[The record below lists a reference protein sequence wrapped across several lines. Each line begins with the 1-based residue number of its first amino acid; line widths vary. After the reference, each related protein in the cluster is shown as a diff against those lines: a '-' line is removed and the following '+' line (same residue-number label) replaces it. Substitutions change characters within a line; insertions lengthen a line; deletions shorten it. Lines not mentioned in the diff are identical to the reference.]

1 MASTATSSSGV
12 GKKRQKKG
20 QKQQEVTNVA
30 ESTQI
35 RVAQVLEQFRASN
48 DEVYTFES
56 NLSNRDRAAVHM
68 LCRKMGMKSKSSGRG
83 DQRRISIYKTK
94 QNMDTL
100 KGKDVLSCFKFSEEA
115 KYALQD
121 LFTRYPPGDG
131 ETSEQ
136 VVGKH
141 SKKFDKLRGKKDDMF
156 CKPAMST
163 SEIAKRVESFASRIE
178 KTPNMRQITLQRSKL
193 PIASFKDAITS
204 TIESNQVVL
213 ISGETGCGKT
223 TQVPQF
229 ILDHMWG
236 KGETCKIV
244 CTQPRRISATS
255 VSERISAERGESIGD
270 TVGYKIRLES
280 RGGKQSSIMF
290 CTNGIL
296 LRVLITNGS
305 ASFNKEAPGKMGKD
319 PISDITH
326 IIVDEIHERDR
337 YSDFMLAILRDLLPS
352 YPNLR
357 LVLMSATLD
366 AERFSK
372 YFGGCPVIRV
382 PGFTYPVKTFYL
394 EDVLSIVKSTKN
406 NHLDSTSSSVMPE
419 ESILTEEY
427 KVALDEAINLAF
439 SDDDLDPLLDLISSE
454 GGPKVFN
461 YQHSLSGVTPLMVFA
476 GKGRVGDICML
487 LSFGADYHLRANDGK
502 TALDWAEQENQTEA
516 VEIIKEHME
525 KSSSS
530 CEEQQHLL
538 DKYLSTV
545 DPALIDDVLIEQLLK
560 KICIDS
566 EDGAI
571 LVFLPGWEDINRTR
585 ERLRA
590 SHYFNDQSKFS
601 VIPLHSMVP
610 SVEQK
615 KVFRHPPPGCRKIVL
630 STNIAETAI
639 TIDDVVYVIDSG
651 RMKEKSYDPY
661 NNVSTLQSSWVSKA
675 SAKQREGRAGRCQ
688 PGICYH
694 LYSKLRAASLP
705 DFQVPEIKRI
715 PIEELCLQVKLL
727 NPDCKIEEFLQK
739 TLDPPVYETIR
750 NAIIVLQDI
759 GALSFDEKLTE
770 LGERLGSLPVHPLTS
785 KMLLISILLN
795 CLDPA
800 LTMACASDY
809 RDPFTLP
816 MLPNEKNK
824 AAAAKAELASWYGGR
839 SDQLAVVAAFE
850 GWKSARETGQESR
863 FCSKYFVS
871 SGTMHMLSGMRKQ
884 LASELL
890 RNGFIPGDG
899 SSCNLNAQDPGI
911 LHAVLV
917 AGLYPMVGRLLP
929 PLKNNKKAVIETAGG
944 DKVRLSPHSTNFKLS
959 FQKFYEQ
966 PLIAYDEITR
976 GDGGLLIRNCTV
988 IGPLPLLLLAT
999 EIVVAPGNE
1008 EDDDG
1013 NDDDESDYEDAD
1025 EDNGEEG
1032 NIKADL
1038 SEAHQGEK
1046 IMSSPDNTVKVIVD
1060 RWIPFEST
1068 ALDVAQIY
1076 CLRERLAAA
1085 ILFKVTHPGK
1095 VLPEVLAASINAMGC
1110 ILSYNGM
1117 SGISLLHEPVDSLTT
1132 MVSATE
1138 IGQSDPGW
1146 NNRMDMNPNISPN
1159 SFEYNGRH
1167 QRPNMHHQRGGIHVS
1182 KGSSAHRGT
1191 MQRGHSKRKRGNG
1204 PY

>member
-1 MASTATSSSGV
+1 MASAAPSSSGV

-30 ESTQI
+30 ESTRI

-48 DEVYTFES
+48 DEEYTFES

-83 DQRRISIYKTK
+83 DQRRISIFKTK
-94 QNMDTL
+94 QNMETL

-141 SKKFDKLRGKKDDMF
+141 SKKVDKLRGKKDDMF
-156 CKPAMST
+156 CKPVMST

-236 KGETCKIV
+236 KCEACKIV
-244 CTQPRRISATS
+244 CTQPRRISAIS
-255 VSERISAERGESIGD
+255 VSERISAERGESVGE

-406 NHLDSTSSSVMPE
+406 NHLDSTSSCVMPE

-487 LSFGADYHLRANDGK
+487 LSFGADCHLRANDGK

-538 DKYLSTV
+538 EKYLSTV
-545 DPALIDDVLIEQLLK
+545 DPELIDDVLIEQLLK

-727 NPDCKIEEFLQK
+727 SPDCKIEEFLQK

-816 MLPNEKNK
+816 MLPNEKK
-824 AAAAKAELASWYGGR
+824 RAATAKAELASWYGGR

-850 GWKSARETGQESR
+850 GWKSAKETGQESR

-929 PLKNNKKAVIETAGG
+929 PLKSNKKAVIETAGG
-944 DKVRLSPHSTNFKLS
+944 DKVRLSPHSTNFELS

-976 GDGGLLIRNCTV
+976 GDGGLLIRNCSV

-1008 EDDDG
+1008 DDDDG

-1117 SGISLLHEPVDSLTT
+1117 SGISLPHEPVDSLTT

-1159 SFEYNGRH
+1159 SFGYNGQH

-1182 KGSSAHRGT
+1182 KGSSSHRGT

>member
-1 MASTATSSSGV
+1 MASTAPSSSSSGF

-30 ESTQI
+30 ESTRI
-35 RVAQVLEQFRASN
+35 RVAQVLEQFRVSN

-83 DQRRISIYKTK
+83 DQRRISIFKTK
-94 QNMDTL
+94 QNTDTM

-131 ETSEQ
+131 ETNEP

-156 CKPAMST
+156 CKPVMST

-178 KTPNMRQITLQRSKL
+178 KSPNMRQITLQRSKL
-193 PIASFKDAITS
+193 PIAFFKDAITS

-244 CTQPRRISATS
+244 CTQPRRISAIS
-255 VSERISAERGESIGD
+255 VSERISAERGESVGD
-270 TVGYKIRLES
+270 TVGYKIRMES

-406 NHLDSTSSSVMPE
+406 NHLDSTSSTVMPE

-454 GGPKVFN
+454 GGPKIFN
-461 YQHSLSGVTPLMVFA
+461 YQHSLSGVTPLMVLA

-487 LSFGADYHLRANDGK
+487 LSFGADCHLHANDGK
-502 TALDWAEQENQTEA
+502 TALDWAEQENQTQV
-516 VEIIKEHME
+516 VEIIKEHVE

-545 DPALIDDVLIEQLLK
+545 DPELIDDVLIEQLLK

-759 GALSFDEKLTE
+759 GALSFDEKLTD

-816 MLPNEKNK
+816 MLPNEKKK

-850 GWKSARETGQESR
+850 GWKSAKETGQESR
-863 FCSKYFVS
+863 FCSKYFLS

-929 PLKNNKKAVIETAGG
+929 PLKNNKKSVIETAGG

-959 FQKFYEQ
+959 FQKFYDQ

-976 GDGGLLIRNCTV
+976 GDGGLLIRNCSV

-1008 EDDDG
+1008 DDDDD

-1095 VLPEVLAASINAMGC
+1095 VLPEVLAASINAMGW

-1117 SGISLLHEPVDSLTT
+1117 SGISLPHEPVDSLTT
-1132 MVSATE
+1132 MVGATE

-1146 NNRMDMNPNISPN
+1146 NNRMDMNPNI
-1159 SFEYNGRH
+1159 RH
-1167 QRPNMHHQRGGIHVS
+1167 QHPNMHQQRGGGIHVS
-1182 KGSSAHRGT
+1182 KGSSVHRGT
-1191 MQRGHSKRKRGNG
+1191 IQRGHSKRKRGNG

>member
-1 MASTATSSSGV
+1 M
-12 GKKRQKKG
+12 
-20 QKQQEVTNVA
+20 
-30 ESTQI
+30 
-35 RVAQVLEQFRASN
+35 
-48 DEVYTFES
+48 
-56 NLSNRDRAAVHM
+56 
-68 LCRKMGMKSKSSGRG
+68 
-83 DQRRISIYKTK
+83 
-94 QNMDTL
+94 

-131 ETSEQ
+131 ETNEP

-156 CKPAMST
+156 CKPVMST

-178 KTPNMRQITLQRSKL
+178 KSPNMRQITLQRSKL
-193 PIASFKDAITS
+193 PIAFFKDAITS

-244 CTQPRRISATS
+244 CTQPRRISAIS
-255 VSERISAERGESIGD
+255 VSERISAERGESVGD
-270 TVGYKIRLES
+270 TVGYKIRMES

-406 NHLDSTSSSVMPE
+406 NHLDSTSSTVMPE

-454 GGPKVFN
+454 GGPKIFN
-461 YQHSLSGVTPLMVFA
+461 YQHSLSGVTPLMVLA

-487 LSFGADYHLRANDGK
+487 LSFGADCHLHANDGK
-502 TALDWAEQENQTEA
+502 TALDWAEQENQTQV
-516 VEIIKEHME
+516 VEIIKEHVE

-545 DPALIDDVLIEQLLK
+545 DPELIDDVLIEQLLK

-759 GALSFDEKLTE
+759 GALSFDEKLTD

-816 MLPNEKNK
+816 MLPNEKKK

-850 GWKSARETGQESR
+850 GWKSAKETGQESR
-863 FCSKYFVS
+863 FCSKYFLS

-929 PLKNNKKAVIETAGG
+929 PLKNNKKSVIETAGG

-959 FQKFYEQ
+959 FQKFYDQ

-976 GDGGLLIRNCTV
+976 GDGGLLIRNCSV

-1008 EDDDG
+1008 DDDDD

-1095 VLPEVLAASINAMGC
+1095 VLPEVLAASINAMGW

-1117 SGISLLHEPVDSLTT
+1117 SGISLPHEPVDSLTT
-1132 MVSATE
+1132 MVGATE

-1146 NNRMDMNPNISPN
+1146 NNRMDMNPNI
-1159 SFEYNGRH
+1159 RH
-1167 QRPNMHHQRGGIHVS
+1167 QHPNMHQQRGGGIHVS
-1182 KGSSAHRGT
+1182 KGSSVHRGT
-1191 MQRGHSKRKRGNG
+1191 IQRGHSKRKRGNG